1 MKKFKL
7 LSILLISG
15 MFLLPST
22 IVKADS
28 KNNASE
34 DDLIR
39 LVEKYNDKEIIL
51 EDGIILSLGE
61 KLELPK
67 EEGFKIDNT
76 SVVEVKNGEIVT
88 KNVGS
93 TFITQEVDNKVYILE
108 FAVTENNLTMTAR
121 NSNARKTV
129 NRNYYKVFI
138 DPGHGGYDNGAVQNG
153 FLEDEI
159 NLKIS
164 KKIEKILSD
173 KGIEVKMSRYNDT
186 YLSLSER
193 TTMAN
198 KEKSD
203 VFVSIHQNSAG
214 SSSAKGIETFY
225 YQPRLDSKE
234 LATDIQS
241 NLINSTK
248 ATNRGVKTQ
257 NFAVIRTAE
266 MSSSLVECGFISN
279 VSEGTKL
286 NSDSYQNTVANA
298 IANGIIEYLKENV
311 TLQGSTSKP
320 EAVIN
325 EGIVT
330 TNSLNVRSGA
340 GTNYSIVGSLKLNSK
355 VEIVSTSGSWH
366 KIKYGNGYGY
376 VHSDYIKI
384 SNNTN
389 DSNHTNNVP
398 TKEGTVVTYDLNV
411 RSAPS
416 YSANT
421 LGTINVGSS
430 VSVIENLGDWSKV
443 KYNNSTGYVLSKYIS
458 FNGATDSSKTGTV
471 ITYDLNVR
479 DSASYS
485 AKVLGTI
492 KVGSSVSVIEN
503 MGEWSKVKYNNS
515 TGYVLS
521 KYISLNG
528 AVDSSKTG
536 TVITYDLNVRD
547 SASYNAKVLGTIK
560 VGSSVSVIENIG
572 EWSKI
577 KYNNSTGYVLSKY
590 VSFNGATD
598 SSKTGTVIT
607 YDLNVRDS
615 ASYSAKVLGT
625 IKVGSSVSI
634 IENIGE
640 WSKIKYNNSTGYVL
654 SKYIK

>member
-28 KNNASE
+28 RNNASE

-39 LVEKYNDKEIIL
+39 LVEKYNDKEVIL
-51 EDGIILSLGE
+51 EDGIVLSLGE

-129 NRNYYKVFI
+129 DRNYYKVFI

-153 FLEDEI
+153 FYEDVI

-193 TTMAN
+193 TAMAN
-198 KEKSD
+198 REKSD
-203 VFVSIHQNSAG
+203 VFVSIHQNSAS
-214 SSSAKGIETFY
+214 SSSAKGIETFH

-234 LATDIQS
+234 LATDIQNS
-241 NLINSTK
+241 LINNTN

-257 NFAVIRTAE
+257 NFAVIKTAE

-286 NSDSYQNTVANA
+286 NSDSYQNTIANA

-311 TLQGSTSKP
+311 TLQGSPSKP
-320 EAVIN
+320 ETVIN

-355 VEIVSTSGSWH
+355 VEIVSTLGNWH

-389 DSNHTNNVP
+389 DSNNSNDTNNVP

-421 LGTINVGSS
+421 LGAIKVGSS
-430 VSVIENLGDWSKV
+430 VSVIENLGEWSKV
-443 KYNNSTGYVLSKYIS
+443 KYNNSTGYVLSKYVS
-458 FNGATDSSKTGTV
+458 LNGAVDSSKTGTV

-503 MGEWSKVKYNNS
+503 MGEWSK
-515 TGYVLS
+515 
-521 KYISLNG
+521 
-528 AVDSSKTG
+528 
-536 TVITYDLNVRD
+536 
-547 SASYNAKVLGTIK
+547 
-560 VGSSVSVIENIG
+560 
-572 EWSKI
+572 
-577 KYNNSTGYVLSKY
+577 
-590 VSFNGATD
+590 
-598 SSKTGTVIT
+598 
-607 YDLNVRDS
+607 
-615 ASYSAKVLGT
+615 
-625 IKVGSSVSI
+625 
-634 IENIGE
+634 
-640 WSKIKYNNSTGYVL
+640 IKYNNSTGYVL
-654 SKYIK
+654 SKYIKF

>member
-28 KNNASE
+28 RNNASE

-39 LVEKYNDKEIIL
+39 LVEKYNDKEVIL
-51 EDGIILSLGE
+51 EDGIVLSLGE

-108 FAVTENNLTMTAR
+108 FAVTENNITMTAR

-129 NRNYYKVFI
+129 DRNYYKVFI

-153 FLEDEI
+153 FYEDVI

-193 TTMAN
+193 TAMAN
-198 KEKSD
+198 REKSD
-203 VFVSIHQNSAG
+203 VFVSIHQNSAS
-214 SSSAKGIETFY
+214 SSSAKGIETFH

-241 NLINSTK
+241 SLINSTK

-257 NFAVIRTAE
+257 NFAVIKTAE

-286 NSDSYQNTVANA
+286 NSDSYQNTIANA

-311 TLQGSTSKP
+311 TLQGSPSKP
-320 EAVIN
+320 ESVIN

-389 DSNHTNNVP
+389 DTNNVP

-421 LGTINVGSS
+421 LGTIKVGSS
-430 VSVIENLGDWSKV
+430 VSVIENLGEWSKV

-458 FNGATDSSKTGTV
+458 FNGAVDSSKTGTV

-521 KYISLNG
+521 KY
-528 AVDSSKTG
+528 
-536 TVITYDLNVRD
+536 
-547 SASYNAKVLGTIK
+547 
-560 VGSSVSVIENIG
+560 
-572 EWSKI
+572 
-577 KYNNSTGYVLSKY
+577 
-590 VSFNGATD
+590 VSFNGAVD

-625 IKVGSSVSI
+625 IKVGSSVSV
-634 IENIGE
+634 IENMGE
-640 WSKIKYNNSTGYVL
+640 WSKIKYNNSTAYVL
-654 SKYIK
+654 SKYIKF